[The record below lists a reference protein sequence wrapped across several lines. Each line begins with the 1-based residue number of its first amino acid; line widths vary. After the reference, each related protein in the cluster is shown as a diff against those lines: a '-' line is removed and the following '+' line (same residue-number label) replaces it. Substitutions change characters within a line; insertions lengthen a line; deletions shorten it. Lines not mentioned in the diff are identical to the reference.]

1 MQKCKRFVIIL
12 QKGETDLTISEKI
25 NKLRLSK
32 KMSQRSLAKDLN
44 VTNATISN
52 WEAGIRKPDTDT
64 LQVLARYFGVP
75 MGYFFEDTQKT
86 RIPVLG
92 KIPAG
97 IPIEMIE
104 DVLDYEEINPDM
116 LRGGK
121 EYFALK
127 VKGDSM
133 SPKFLEGD
141 ILIVRKQ
148 DDCEN
153 GDFAIVAVNGY
164 DATFKKVIKK
174 ENCIILQPLN
184 PNFEPVI
191 YDNDQIATLPVR
203 ILGVVVE
210 IRRTI

>member
-1 MQKCKRFVIIL
+1 MNVYKQ
-12 QKGETDLTISEKI
+12 
-25 NKLRLSK
+25 LRLNKNLTQIELSE
-32 KMSQRSLAKDLN
+32 QLN
-44 VTNATISN
+44 VAQATISK
-52 WEAGIRKPDTDT
+52 WEKGKSIPDTMMLKT
-64 LQVLARYFGVP
+64 LAE
-75 MGYFFEDTQKT
+75 FFNVSIEYLLGGKFNKFNTKEN

-191 YDNDQIATLPVR
+191 YDNDQIATLPVH

-210 IRRTI
+210 IRRII

>member
-1 MQKCKRFVIIL
+1 MF
-12 QKGETDLTISEKI
+12 GEKLKKFRKANKLGQVELAKIMNVANGTISMWESGQRTPDI
-25 NKLRLSK
+25 DTI
-32 KMSQRSLAKDLN
+32 RSLAKLFH
-44 VTNATISN
+44 ISIN
-52 WEAGIRKPDTDT
+52 ELIDDENPA
-64 LQVLARYFGVP
+64 
-75 MGYFFEDTQKT
+75 

-104 DVLDYEEINPDM
+104 DVLDYEDISPDM

>member
-1 MQKCKRFVIIL
+1 MTI
-12 QKGETDLTISEKI
+12 GEKLY
-25 NKLRLSK
+25 KLRSSK
-32 KMSQRSLAKDLN
+32 NMSQRALARDLN
-44 VTNATISN
+44 ITNATVSN
-52 WEAGIRKPDTDT
+52 WEAGVRKPDTDT
-64 LQVLARYFGVP
+64 LQMLASYFKVP
-75 MGYFFEDTQKT
+75 TSYFFDDVQKT

-97 IPIEMIE
+97 IPLEMIE
-104 DVLDYEEINPDM
+104 DILDYEEINPDM

-127 VKGDSM
+127 VKGESM

-148 DDCEN
+148 SSCEN
-153 GDFAIVAVNGY
+153 GEYAIVAVNGY

-184 PNFEPVI
+184 SSYEPMI
-191 YDNDQIATLPVR
+191 YTNEDIEKLPVR

-210 IRRTI
+210 IRRSI

>member
-1 MQKCKRFVIIL
+1 MF
-12 QKGETDLTISEKI
+12 GEKLKKFRKANKLGQVELAKIMNVANGTISMWES
-25 NKLRLSK
+25 N
-32 KMSQRSLAKDLN
+32 QRTPDIDTIKSLAKLFHVSINELIDDEN
-44 VTNATISN
+44 PA
-52 WEAGIRKPDTDT
+52 
-64 LQVLARYFGVP
+64 
-75 MGYFFEDTQKT
+75 

-104 DVLDYEEINPDM
+104 DVLDYEDINPDM

-127 VKGDSM
+127 VKGESM
-133 SPKFLEGD
+133 APKFLEGD

-153 GDFAIVAVNGY
+153 GDFAIIAVNGY

-184 PNFEPVI
+184 PNYEPVI
-191 YDNDQIATLPVR
+191 YDNEQISTLPVR

-210 IRRTI
+210 IRRTIWGLYDWEKHKAF

>member
-1 MQKCKRFVIIL
+1 MF
-12 QKGETDLTISEKI
+12 GEKLKKFRKANKLGQVELAKIMNVANGTISMWESGQRTPDI
-25 NKLRLSK
+25 DTI
-32 KMSQRSLAKDLN
+32 RSLAKLFH
-44 VTNATISN
+44 ISIN
-52 WEAGIRKPDTDT
+52 ELIDAENP
-64 LQVLARYFGVP
+64 A
-75 MGYFFEDTQKT
+75 

-104 DVLDYEEINPDM
+104 DVLDYEDISPDM

>member
-1 MQKCKRFVIIL
+1 MRIRELRKSMKMNQV
-12 QKGETDLTISEKI
+12 DLAKKI
-25 NKLRLSK
+25 NTTQSNISGWENDRWQPDNNTLIRLSNIFNCSIDYILGLDNNK
-32 KMSQRSLAKDLN
+32 N
-44 VTNATISN
+44 SN
-52 WEAGIRKPDTDT
+52 I
-64 LQVLARYFGVP
+64 VNN
-75 MGYFFEDTQKT
+75 

-97 IPIEMIE
+97 IPLEMIE
-104 DVLDYEEINPDM
+104 DILDYEEINPDM

-127 VKGDSM
+127 VTGESM

-148 DDCEN
+148 SSCEN
-153 GDFAIVAVNGY
+153 GEYAIVAVNGY

-184 PNFEPVI
+184 SSYEPMI
-191 YDNDQIATLPVR
+191 YTNEDIEKLPVR
-203 ILGVVVE
+203 VLGVVVE
-210 IRRTI
+210 IRRSI

>member
-1 MQKCKRFVIIL
+1 MNIFKELRTKKNLTQLELAQVLNINQATVSKWEQAKSIPDVMMLKTLSEFYSVPIELLLNGEKR
-12 QKGETDLTISEKI
+12 DLNFNKKI
-25 NKLRLSK
+25 N
-32 KMSQRSLAKDLN
+32 
-44 VTNATISN
+44 
-52 WEAGIRKPDTDT
+52 
-64 LQVLARYFGVP
+64 
-75 MGYFFEDTQKT
+75 

-97 IPIEMIE
+97 TPLEMIE

-127 VKGDSM
+127 VKGESM

-148 DDCEN
+148 STCEN
-153 GDFAIVAVNGY
+153 GEYAIVAVNGY
-164 DATFKKVIKK
+164 DATFKKIIKK

-184 PNFEPVI
+184 SSYEPMI
-191 YDNDQIATLPVR
+191 YTNEDIEKLPVK

-210 IRRTI
+210 IRRSI

>member
-1 MQKCKRFVIIL
+1 MF
-12 QKGETDLTISEKI
+12 GEKLKKFRKANKLGQVELAKIMNVANGTISMWES
-25 NKLRLSK
+25 N
-32 KMSQRSLAKDLN
+32 QRTPDIDTIKSLAKLFHVSINELIDDEN
-44 VTNATISN
+44 PA
-52 WEAGIRKPDTDT
+52 
-64 LQVLARYFGVP
+64 
-75 MGYFFEDTQKT
+75 

-104 DVLDYEEINPDM
+104 DVLDYEDINPDM

-127 VKGDSM
+127 VKGESM
-133 SPKFLEGD
+133 APKFLEGD

-153 GDFAIVAVNGY
+153 GDFAIIAVNGY

-184 PNFEPVI
+184 PNYEPVI
-191 YDNDQIATLPVR
+191 YDNEQISTLPVR

-210 IRRTI
+210 IRRSI

>member
-1 MQKCKRFVIIL
+1 MR
-12 QKGETDLTISEKI
+12 
-25 NKLRLSK
+25 LRELRKNANLS
-32 KMSQRSLAKDLN
+32 QQDLAKKLNTTQANVSSWEKNKWQPDLIALIEMAKIFN
-44 VTNATISN
+44 CSVDYLLENADENKEGTKKN
-52 WEAGIRKPDTDT
+52 
-64 LQVLARYFGVP
+64 
-75 MGYFFEDTQKT
+75 

-92 KIPAG
+92 RIPAG

-104 DVLDYEEINPDM
+104 DILDYEDINPDL

-153 GDFAIVAVNGY
+153 GDFAIVAVNGN

-174 ENCIILQPLN
+174 ESCIILQPLN

-191 YDNDQIATLPVR
+191 YDNEQIATLPVR

>member
-1 MQKCKRFVIIL
+1 MIVFSHFVKIDT
-12 QKGETDLTISEKI
+12 KEKAMFGEKLKQFRKANKLGQVELAKIMNVANGTISMWESGQRTPDI
-25 NKLRLSK
+25 DTI
-32 KMSQRSLAKDLN
+32 RSLAKLFH
-44 VTNATISN
+44 ISIN
-52 WEAGIRKPDTDT
+52 ELIDDENPA
-64 LQVLARYFGVP
+64 
-75 MGYFFEDTQKT
+75 

-104 DVLDYEEINPDM
+104 DVLDYEDISPDM

-191 YDNDQIATLPVR
+191 YDNDQIATLPVH